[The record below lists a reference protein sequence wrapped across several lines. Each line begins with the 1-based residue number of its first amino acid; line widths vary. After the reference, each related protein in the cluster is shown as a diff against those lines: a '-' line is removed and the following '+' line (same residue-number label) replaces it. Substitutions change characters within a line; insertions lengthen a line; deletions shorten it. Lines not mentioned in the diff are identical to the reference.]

1 MVRPRTRRC
10 RRRGRFFRGV
20 SRVGPA
26 GCAGVNQ
33 PVVVLAGFFVP
44 SVVSA
49 WGLGQPAPAP
59 AHPIHIL
66 PLSDLPHRLG
76 GWRMFDVADPVARRF
91 AALF

>member
-1 MVRPRTRRC
+1 MVRPRTHRC

-33 PVVVLAGFFVP
+33 PVVVLAGFFVL

-49 WGLGQPAPAP
+49 WGLGVPILAR
-59 AHPIHIL
+59 PIHIL
-66 PLSDLPHRLG
+66 PLSDLPHWLG
-76 GWRMFDVADPVARRF
+76 GWRMFGVAGPVARRF